1 MPITVQNL
9 SYTYSENTPMAVK
22 ALENVTLTI
31 HEGEFIGIIG
41 HTGSGKSTLVQHLNG
56 LIPVQSGSITV
67 DDIALRDSYPK
78 KTVRT
83 RVGMVFQYPEQQL
96 FEETVA
102 ADIAFGPKNM
112 GLSEE
117 EQNRRVRHAMELMAL
132 DYSAIAERS
141 PFELSGGQR
150 RRVAIAGV
158 LAMEPKYLILDEPAA
173 GLDPEGRRLL
183 LERIMGLH
191 RETGIAVVM
200 VSHSMDDIARC
211 AQRVIVMEKGRI
223 VNIGKPEEVFADAE
237 KMEQLGLGVP
247 TMAKVRDRLR
257 EAGLAVAFAATP
269 EKMAENIAAALKERG
284 QRDV

>member
-269 EKMAENIAAALKERG
+269 EKMAENIAAALKDRG